1 MSNVNPFYSVFQAKD
16 SPWNQHFQDS
26 ELKRIIEQ
34 EKSGIIFVLIRQQ
47 QQQQHVL
54 YRDTATFKR

>member
-34 EKSGIIFVLIRQQ
+34 EKSGIIFVLIVDNNNTSGIETLS
-47 QQQQHVL
+47 HSK
-54 YRDTATFKR
+54 D